1 MNKIAHLFYSS
12 KLWTGMLRITG
23 RVPAGF
29 YVGWGRWMTLAD
41 AQACVGPGWAGLVK
55 EGFDL
60 CLRRGARIHQIKEKF
75 GGLRFYC
82 DNEWGLEESKLEERS
97 LTICEECGAPGEIRD
112 TGWWKTLCDSCAET
126 RFRRRYW
133 SWQ

>member
-1 MNKIAHLFYSS
+1 MNKLEFWFYSGR
-12 KLWTGMLRITG
+12 LWTFLLRLTG

-29 YVGWGRWMTLAD
+29 YLGRWMTLKD

-82 DNEWGLEESKLEERS
+82 DFEWGLEESKLEERS
-97 LTICEECGAPGEIRD
+97 LSICEECGRPGKPRGG
-112 TGWWKTLCDSCAET
+112 GWIKTLCDSCADA
-126 RFRRRYW
+126 RFRRRER

>member
-1 MNKIAHLFYSS
+1 MNKIAYMFYSS
-12 KLWTGMLRITG
+12 KLWARMLRLTG

-29 YVGWGRWMTLAD
+29 YLGWRGCMTLKD
-41 AQACVGPGWAGLVK
+41 AQSCVGPGWAGLVK

-82 DNEWGLEESKLEERS
+82 EDDWGIEKLGIEKS
-97 LTICEECGAPGEIRD
+97 SHTICEECGAPGETRD
-112 TGWWKTLCDSCAET
+112 LGWYRTLCDKCAEK
-126 RFRRRYW
+126 RADNEP
-133 SWQ
+133 

>member
-1 MNKIAHLFYSS
+1 MNKIEYMFYSS
-12 KLWTGMLRITG
+12 KLWARMLRATG

-29 YVGWGRWMTLAD
+29 YVGPQNHMTLKD
-41 AQACVGPGWAGLVK
+41 AQSCVGPGWAGLVK

-82 DNEWGLEESKLEERS
+82 DFEWGLDESKLEERS
-97 LTICEECGAPGEIRD
+97 LSICEECGRPGELRTI
-112 TGWWKTLCDSCAET
+112 GWWKTLCDSCADA
-126 RFRRRYW
+126 RFRRRER